1 MPVSE
6 LLRHKTLKNSRIKQ
20 SAAKAAAWWKNLSPT
35 LKGFIVIILICI
47 IGIIIRWKFIV
58 AGIAKGFGFYSGY
71 AD

>member
-6 LLRHKTLKNSRIKQ
+6 LLRHKTLRNNRIKQ
-20 SAAKAAAWWKNLSPT
+20 SAAKAVIRWKNLSPT

-47 IGIIIRWKFIV
+47 IGIITRWRFII